1 MSKSWLLQCRW
12 TSWCWRVPPT
22 AARHS
27 GTPQD
32 PIQTHPESTD
42 PPCWHGG
49 GCVPKRTPPM
59 EERRNPQWPVLLQ
72 RKGSENQVKLN
83 FHESLRPVK
92 NRECKFDHLWPSI
105 TIQNPSIAILIPRL
119 SVPHLPVPVQ
129 CLIVL
134 RNCKGMGQELLEV
147 IHWEGSTMHDVVV
160 NVDAEKQKW

>member
-1 MSKSWLLQCRW
+1 MSKSWLLQCWW

-32 PIQTHPESTD
+32 PIRTHPESAN
-42 PPCWHGG
+42 PRCWHGG

-59 EERRNPQWPVLLQ
+59 EERRNPQWPVL
-72 RKGSENQVKLN
+72 RKPSKTQLSWKPTSCQKSGMQV
-83 FHESLRPVK
+83 
-92 NRECKFDHLWPSI
+92 WPSL
-105 TIQNPSIAILIPRL
+105 TIYHHPEPSTAILIPRL

-134 RNCKGMGQELLEV
+134 RICKGMGQELLEV